1 MASAPHT
8 PCSGGLGKSR
18 CLLPGCCAGGPAE
31 LCVSR
36 NGDAGPGAWV
46 KGGRLHTEAA
56 SQGPRG
62 PGTRPDGETEAPS
75 PSWAGPT
82 LVSTPGSTS
91 MGKDQGQAE
100 GQSSACPAAGSAGRA
115 CVRGCGGGGAP
126 LLAGREAGPLPT
138 AAQCGL
144 RGAWESTTQGC
155 SCGQSETAL
164 SAFPTHSAQRSPLML
179 GLSGTIC
186 RRGAK
191 HALPHL
197 PKHVF
202 RLASHLRRAPLD
214 GPSRAGLPAV
224 QAAQPLPRVCLPCWG
239 PGTASWEQV
248 VP

>member
-115 CVRGCGGGGAP
+115 CVRGCRGGGTTACGARGWASAHSSP
-126 LLAGREAGPLPT
+126 VRTPRSLGKHHPGLFMRPERNGPLRLPDP
-138 AAQCGL
+138 Q
-144 RGAWESTTQGC
+144 R
-155 SCGQSETAL
+155 TAL
-164 SAFPTHSAQRSPLML
+164 TFDARSQWHHLQKGCKTRSP
-179 GLSGTIC
+179 T
-186 RRGAK
+186 
-191 HALPHL
+191 P
-197 PKHVF
+197 P
-202 RLASHLRRAPLD
+202 
-214 GPSRAGLPAV
+214 
-224 QAAQPLPRVCLPCWG
+224 
-239 PGTASWEQV
+239 
-248 VP
+248 

>member
-8 PCSGGLGKSR
+8 PCSGGLGQSR

-100 GQSSACPAAGSAGRA
+100 GQSSACPAAGSAGRTW
-115 CVRGCGGGGAP
+115 VWGGGHHCLRGERLGLCPQQPSADSEEPGKAP
-126 LLAGREAGPLPT
+126 PRAVHAARAKRPSPPSRPT
-138 AAQCGL
+138 A
-144 RGAWESTTQGC
+144 
-155 SCGQSETAL
+155 
-164 SAFPTHSAQRSPLML
+164 HSA
-179 GLSGTIC
+179 
-186 RRGAK
+186 
-191 HALPHL
+191 HL
-197 PKHVF
+197 
-202 RLASHLRRAPLD
+202 
-214 GPSRAGLPAV
+214 
-224 QAAQPLPRVCLPCWG
+224 
-239 PGTASWEQV
+239 
-248 VP
+248 